1 MISIGIA
8 DDHAIARLGMRQFLA
23 ECVDFSVVGEASNG
37 SEVVDLVRRTK
48 VDVLIMDL
56 DMPGQS
62 GFEAL
67 SRIRT
72 AAPEVAVLI
81 YTGYPQEQFAA
92 TMFQYGAKAFLS
104 KDGDPTEVERAIR
117 ELALG
122 RLHITPAIAD
132 LIADRLAHRS
142 TAPHDL
148 LTERELQVFLRLASG
163 MTPGAIA
170 SVMSLSSKT
179 ISFYRARVMVKL
191 GLSTPSD
198 LTYYAM
204 KHQLPHLRP
213 SQIRRH
219 PRTEVSGPK
228 KWPSM

>member
-8 DDHAIARLGMRQFLA
+8 DDHAIARLGMREFLA
-23 ECVDFSVVGEASNG
+23 ERVDFCVVGEASNG
-37 SEVVDLVRRTK
+37 REAVDLVRRTK

-81 YTGYPQEQFAA
+81 YTGYPTEQFAA

-104 KDGDPTEVERAIR
+104 KDGDPTELERAIR

-122 RLHITPAIAD
+122 RHHITPAIAD
-132 LIADRLAHRS
+132 LVADRLSHRS
-142 TAPHDL
+142 PAPHNL
-148 LTERELQVFLRLASG
+148 LTEREFQVFLRLASG
-163 MTPGAIA
+163 MKPGVIA
-170 SVMSLSSKT
+170 AEMSLSRKT
-179 ISFYRARVMVKL
+179 ISSYRSRVMVKL

-204 KHQLPHLRP
+204 THQLLHIPPSPTRRRP
-213 SQIRRH
+213 RI
-219 PRTEVSGPK
+219 EVPGPEMG
-228 KWPSM
+228 PGV